1 MSTGRSEAKRSERR
15 ANEAA
20 QIDKTQR
27 LQTEE
32 RLKKERERSQKLF
45 IRQVRARQG
54 GGFFQDTTN
63 QQKTTL
69 G

>member
-1 MSTGRSEAKRSERR
+1 MSTGRSEAKRAERR
-15 ANEAA
+15 ASEAA
-20 QIDKTQR
+20 QADNALR

-32 RLKKERERSQKLF
+32 RLRKERERSQKMF

-54 GGFFQDTTN
+54 GGFFQDA